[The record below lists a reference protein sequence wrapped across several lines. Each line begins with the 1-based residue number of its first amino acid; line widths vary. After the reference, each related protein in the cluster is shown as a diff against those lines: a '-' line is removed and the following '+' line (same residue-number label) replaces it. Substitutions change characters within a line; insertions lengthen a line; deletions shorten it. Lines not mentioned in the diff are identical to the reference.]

1 MLAGADGGAGAT
13 ALPASYILHG
23 EHGHARRP
31 CASAIP
37 RDSGSRGCLMPAS
50 FENILFSPRAARFLQ
65 FRRWTDLSLVLLL
78 RIHSAIHVSECVCVC
93 GFNSRIGQVFAVIKF
108 ISEQFCRRD
117 Y

>member
-50 FENILFSPRAARFLQ
+50 FENILFPPRAARFLQ
-65 FRRWTDLSLVLLL
+65 FRGWMDGFV
-78 RIHSAIHVSECVCVC
+78 VSVARLPLQFHFRCDTQNVCARVY
-93 GFNSRIGQVFAVIKF
+93 V
-108 ISEQFCRRD
+108 
-117 Y
+117 